1 MVGWCLVFKASK
13 SYWFPLARGLHPGVY
28 SISHPPARSELLLSV
43 SPLFVTLISVI
54 LGRAEYAS
62 NARTLGQDTGPR
74 TAEFRCLPPQTGA
87 ESIIQAVPQL
97 LDPEQEFLQTEAKSD
112 RGDDVLISQLSEVK
126 EACEFEESC
135 GTALSQVKGSLR
147 RQVEFWHSIGAPRY
161 ILSVICEGYR
171 LPFLQI
177 SPGFTSR
184 NNRSALDHSVF
195 VNEAIL
201 ELLHS
206 ARVMELKR
214 PPHVVNPLSV
224 SIQPNGKK
232 RLILDLRCISNFLI
246 KRRVKYEDW
255 TIALSY
261 FQKGSFMITFDLKSG
276 YNHNEIIQIIIGCLI
291 M

>member
-1 MVGWCLVFKASK
+1 MLQ
-13 SYWFPLARGLHPGVY
+13 
-28 SISHPPARSELLLSV
+28 IPAAATV
-43 SPLFVTLISVI
+43 AT
-54 LGRAEYAS
+54 A
-62 NARTLGQDTGPR
+62 QDTGPR
-74 TAEFRCLPPQTGA
+74 TAEFRCLPPKTGA

-97 LDPEQEFLQTEAKSD
+97 LDQEQEVLRTEAQSD

-147 RQVEFWHSIGAPRY
+147 RHVEFWHSIGAPRY

-177 SPGFTSR
+177 PPGFTSR

-206 ARVMELKR
+206 ARVMELNR

-232 RLILDLRCISNFLI
+232 RLILDLRYINNFLF

-255 TIALSY
+255 KIALSC
-261 FQKGSFMITFDLKSG
+261 FQRVSVL
-276 YNHNEIIQIIIGCLI
+276 
-291 M
+291 